1 MSDVIS
7 PSWGIPIT
15 MVDMDKIKV
24 REIAKNDGDSEI
36 YEIYYE
42 DEEDGHLYFALP
54 SATTS
59 YSQISPME
67 ALRSSKFTVTKKN
80 AKLTLKFNVSDEK
93 KLLEFVRYCNG
104 KLIDYAMKNLDIEK
118 EKMKIWN
125 MKMRGDEQQFVCNR
139 MAYTE
144 RDSISVPHP
153 IRVWKKE
160 LNEVSLIPVTNL
172 IRATVHVSVNFIL
185 IVGTHTGI
193 KSTFLK
199 DVLLKKKENRTKFD
213 AAALDFFGE
222 FETPKKRP
230 HEDIVVSSTTT
241 TTKSKRLSSRKK
253 K

>member
-1 MSDVIS
+1 MGSVFGSRIEANKHRQHL
-7 PSWGIPIT
+7 INLA
-15 MVDMDKIKV
+15 
-24 REIAKNDGDSEI
+24 REVFN
-36 YEIYYE
+36 
-42 DEEDGHLYFALP
+42 
-54 SATTS
+54 
-59 YSQISPME
+59 Q
-67 ALRSSKFTVTKKN
+67 
-80 AKLTLKFNVSDEK
+80 KLD
-93 KLLEFVRYCNG
+93 
-104 KLIDYAMKNLDIEK
+104 
-118 EKMKIWN
+118 
-125 MKMRGDEQQFVCNR
+125 
-139 MAYTE
+139 
-144 RDSISVPHP
+144 
-153 IRVWKKE
+153 WKKE

-199 DVLLKKKENRTKFD
+199 DVMLKKKENRTKFD